1 MFIVIMAGGVGTRFW
16 PKSRKKTPK
25 QLLNI
30 VGEKSMI
37 RASVDRLGALVNR
50 DNLFVVATED
60 QRVGIL
66 EHLPLLK
73 PENLILEPKG
83 KNTAPCIGLTAL
95 YLRRINPDEVMVIL
109 PADHLVEDEVR
120 FQEILRNAEQLALQ
134 TQYLVTIGI
143 KPTYPSTGY
152 GYIQYN
158 GVIPNNFEIDAYQ
171 VKTFAEKPDKRTA
184 KRFLSS
190 GDFIWNSGMF
200 IWQVKTILAAI
211 EEYMPELYDS
221 LMEIDKVIG
230 TPEED
235 TVLNKVYCQIKGKSI
250 DYGIM
255 EQAKSVAVIKGEFG
269 WSDLG
274 SWDEVYKICPKDE
287 NQNVLKGNHV
297 LKDVHDCL
305 IDSPKKTV
313 AALGIQNLII
323 VDTGDALLICRK
335 DQAQNVKE
343 LVEMMKR
350 KNLDELL

>member
-1 MFIVIMAGGVGTRFW
+1 MFIVIMAGGIGTRFW

-37 RASVDRLGALVNR
+37 RASIDRLGKLVNR

-60 QRVGIL
+60 QRDGIL
-66 EHLPLLK
+66 KQLPLLQ

-95 YLRRINPDEVMVIL
+95 FLRRINPNEAMVIL
-109 PADHLVEDEVR
+109 PADHLIADEAQ
-120 FQEILRNAEQLALQ
+120 FQEILINAEKIALQ

-158 GVIPNNFEIDAYQ
+158 GLIPDKFGIEAYE
-171 VKTFAEKPDKRTA
+171 VKTFAEKPDRRTA
-184 KRFLSS
+184 ELFLAS
-190 GDFIWNSGMF
+190 GDFLWNSGMF

-230 TPEED
+230 TPDEES
-235 TVLNKVYCQIKGKSI
+235 VLNKVYCQIKGKSI

-255 EQAKSVAVIKGEFG
+255 EQAKHVAVLKGEFG
-269 WSDLG
+269 WNDLG
-274 SWDEVYKICPKDE
+274 SWDEVYKISPKDE
-287 NQNVLKGNHV
+287 NQNVLKGNHI

-305 IDSPKKTV
+305 IDSPTKTV
-313 AALGIQNLII
+313 AAIGIQNLII

-335 DQAQNVKE
+335 DQAQNVKD
-343 LVEMMKR
+343 LVEIMKR